1 MRKYIYIISF
11 LCCLALVCNCNKSRP
26 EDAVDFKY
34 NITISET
41 LDVPTWNSLFDSVSY
56 IALKT
61 DENTIMGQI
70 EQIVVKDNLIYALA
84 NGIYCFDM
92 EGYPKFKIANRGRA
106 RNEFIDATSFS
117 VSDGKVYL
125 YDKMKHKI
133 LVYDSQTG
141 KYIEDTDTPIGGRR
155 VYSIDDYFIL
165 DDVQSDMRKYTRFK
179 VYSKKKPD
187 REKAGYFTDIE
198 HAGSIAGTCSWT
210 NDGMLYSSFLR
221 NLSWK
226 INGTEC
232 IPYVKVIVPERKR
245 LSDKTIKNMI
255 TDKTISEVGYN
266 TSNAIYGL
274 SYLAECDGFI
284 TGRLSDSDTFLFFI
298 YDKETGNSRV
308 FSSLVQPAAWQYLPV
323 GEGTT
328 GDSDCIYNFV
338 PSESVLMMKAIL
350 GGVGKEPDEEKFRQ
364 AYNVVNSVKKDDN
377 PIIAR
382 FWIKRL

>member
-1 MRKYIYIISF
+1 
-11 LCCLALVCNCNKSRP
+11 
-26 EDAVDFKY
+26 
-34 NITISET
+34 
-41 LDVPTWNSLFDSVSY
+41 
-56 IALKT
+56 
-61 DENTIMGQI
+61 
-70 EQIVVKDNLIYALA
+70 
-84 NGIYCFDM
+84 M

-308 FSSLVQPAAWQYLPV
+308 FSSLVQPAAWQYLPLAKELRV
-323 GEGTT
+323 IRI
-328 GDSDCIYNFV
+328 IYNFV

-364 AYNVVNSVKKDDN
+364 AYNVVNSVKRM
-377 PIIAR
+377 IIYYTE
-382 FWIKRL
+382 FWIKDYEQVV